1 MPVLTKKKKRF
12 LIVNFQLKIYKFYER
27 CSMNSVNI
35 QMALDGSDFDRLQRF
50 IFEMDP
56 NAKIEVFDE
65 KYFLS
70 DNDLKDLKE
79 TIERVKNGTERT
91 YTQDEFYA
99 EMSKHFKNL
108 GA

>member
-1 MPVLTKKKKRF
+1 
-12 LIVNFQLKIYKFYER
+12 
-27 CSMNSVNI
+27 MNSINI
-35 QMALDGSDFDRLQRF
+35 QMALDGSNFDRLQRF

-65 KYFLS
+65 KYFLNDS
-70 DNDLKDLKE
+70 DLENLKE
-79 TIERVKNGTERT
+79 TIKRVKNGTEKI
-91 YTQDEFYA
+91 YTKDEFEA